1 LLHKILC
8 VLNPYILEPVLFL
21 AHDTISR
28 YRTYPHRTYVTPPP
42 PGSGLTFE
50 ALQIARVSDKAYD
63 AFSRISSRAIDFISC
78 IIFKTLLGEWGDVGE
93 WDGMGWDGM
102 GCYN

>member
-1 LLHKILC
+1 MCLSSTAKRQKVRTGRYKEIQIGW
-8 VLNPYILEPVLFL
+8 YPVLSSIL
-21 AHDTISR
+21 HC
-28 YRTYPHRTYVTPPP
+28 TYACCTYEIPVID

-78 IIFKTLLGEWGDVGE
+78 IIFKTLLGNDVLY
-93 WDGMGWDGM
+93 
-102 GCYN
+102 YNTYLYV